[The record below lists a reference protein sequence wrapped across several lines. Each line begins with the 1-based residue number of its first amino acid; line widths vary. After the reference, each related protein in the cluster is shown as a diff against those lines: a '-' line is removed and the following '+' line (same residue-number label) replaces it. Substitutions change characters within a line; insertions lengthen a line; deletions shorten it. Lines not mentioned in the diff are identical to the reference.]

1 MLTIIRSTRVEWCD
15 CDPARIIFYP
25 RYFDMFETSTT
36 VLIERALGMAKID
49 YLEAYDFIGH
59 PAVEARAR
67 FRFPTR
73 FGDDISMKTTLTAV
87 EQSRFTLEHRVT
99 KAGKLVVEGFETRQ
113 WVGRDAA
120 DPARLVSR
128 PIPPDVLA
136 RLSKTQYPGGGLPR
150 KAGERK
156 ITLHRHPHHGET
168 PSMRIDAYTH
178 FFPKKFYDMLNDVAA
193 DYKDMGKRVR
203 SLPALYDLDV
213 RKKIVDGHKDYQQ
226 ILSYPQPAIEKF
238 AKIGR
243 RHRRCSA
250 A

>member
-1 MLTIIRSTRVEWCD
+1 MLTNIRSTRVEWCD
-15 CDPARIIFYP
+15 CDPAGIIFYP

-49 YLEAYDFIGH
+49 YLEAYDLIGH

-73 FGDDISMKTTLTAV
+73 FGDDVSIATTLTAV

-99 KAGKLVVEGFETRQ
+99 KAGALAVEGFETRE

-136 RLSKTQYPGGGLPR
+136 RFKQG
-150 KAGERK
+150 
-156 ITLHRHPHHGET
+156 
-168 PSMRIDAYTH
+168 
-178 FFPKKFYDMLNDVAA
+178 V
-193 DYKDMGKRVR
+193 
-203 SLPALYDLDV
+203 PA
-213 RKKIVDGHKDYQQ
+213 
-226 ILSYPQPAIEKF
+226 
-238 AKIGR
+238 
-243 RHRRCSA
+243 
-250 A
+250 